1 MSKYKLGFLT
11 DAQIFEHVKNT
22 VLAYVTQIDLKKF
35 NKNIID
41 PIKLTFDAKVYGSS
55 FDAVIEQEC
64 LRQIDKANTNLI
76 GYFHQ
81 NLFKHIGKGW
91 EVPKKGFDIV
101 NKRKGIYVEMKNKHN
116 TMNANSA
123 QATYMKMQQQLI
135 KDSKSCCMLV
145 EVIAKHSQNT
155 PWKVTFFGEPFE
167 HEQIRR
173 VSIDKFYEIVF
184 NDKIAFAKL
193 CKALPLILD
202 DVVREI
208 NKGCIESSVAEEL
221 QLLSN
226 NSFKSLFLL
235 AFGTYE
241 GFDKF

>member
-1 MSKYKLGFLT
+1 
-11 DAQIFEHVKNT
+11 
-22 VLAYVTQIDLKKF
+22 
-35 NKNIID
+35 
-41 PIKLTFDAKVYGSS
+41 
-55 FDAVIEQEC
+55 
-64 LRQIDKANTNLI
+64 
-76 GYFHQ
+76 
-81 NLFKHIGKGW
+81 
-91 EVPKKGFDIV
+91 
-101 NKRKGIYVEMKNKHN
+101 
-116 TMNANSA
+116 MNANSA

-135 KDSKSCCMLV
+135 KDTKSCCMLV
-145 EVIAKHSQNT
+145 EVIAKHSQNI

-184 NDKIAFAKL
+184 NDKRAFAKL
-193 CKALPLILD
+193 CQALPLILD